1 MAPSRNRELWIFF
14 WGNPSLW
21 ENEQKSKGS
30 VQTGRSDTS
39 QGSRVVAVELE
50 LAGMNGRSLAS
61 AGSSASSS
69 EVEMLMQEQLAIPF
83 NFWENEQKSKGSV
96 QTGRSDTSQ
105 GSRVVAVEL
114 ELAGMNGRSL
124 ASAGSSASSSEVEML
139 MQEQLAIPF
148 NFWYDMYA
156 LRVSIVS
163 LIKCLPVELIEKK
176 ARAR

>member
-1 MAPSRNRELWIFF
+1 MIIR
-14 WGNPSLW
+14 
-21 ENEQKSKGS
+21 
-30 VQTGRSDTS
+30 
-39 QGSRVVAVELE
+39 
-50 LAGMNGRSLAS
+50 
-61 AGSSASSS
+61 
-69 EVEMLMQEQLAIPF
+69 
-83 NFWENEQKSKGSV
+83 ENEQKSKGSV